1 LSGVQR
7 RTTVHELSVTQ
18 SIVEACSE
26 RAAGVRVLRVTV
38 EVGTLS
44 CVMPDALRSCYE
56 IAAQA
61 TSLEGSE
68 LEIIRIPA
76 RSRCRDCGADVD
88 VYDLL
93 RGCPCGSLNLTRPEG
108 GDGLL
113 IRSLEIAKNIAEEV
127 S

>member
-1 LSGVQR
+1 
-7 RTTVHELSVTQ
+7 VHELSVTQ

-26 RAAGVRVLRVTV
+26 RADGARVLRVTV

-44 CVMPDALRSCYE
+44 CVMPDAMRFCYE

-68 LEIIRIPA
+68 LEIIRVPA
-76 RSRCRDCGADVD
+76 RSRCRDCGSDVD

-108 GDGLL
+108 GYGLW
-113 IRSLEIAKNIAEEV
+113 IRSMEIAKDIAEEA

>member
-1 LSGVQR
+1 M
-7 RTTVHELSVTQ
+7 HELSVTQ
-18 SIVEACSE
+18 SIVDACSE
-26 RAAGVRVLRVTV
+26 RAKGARVLRVTV
-38 EVGTLS
+38 EVGALS

-56 IAAQA
+56 LAAQA

-88 VYDLL
+88 VFDLL
-93 RGCPCGSLNLTRPEG
+93 RGCSCGSLNLTPPDG

-113 IRSLEIAKNIAEEV
+113 IRSMEIGKDIAEEV

>member
-1 LSGVQR
+1 
-7 RTTVHELSVTQ
+7 VHELSVAQ

-26 RAAGVRVLRVTV
+26 RAEGVRVLRVTV

-68 LEIIRIPA
+68 LEIIRVPA
-76 RSRCRDCGADVD
+76 RSRCRDCGADVN

-93 RGCPCGSLNLTRPEG
+93 HGCSCGSLNLTLPEG
-108 GDGLL
+108 GDGLR
-113 IRSLEIAKNIAEEV
+113 IRSMEIAEDIAEV

>member
-1 LSGVQR
+1 
-7 RTTVHELSVTQ
+7 VHELSVAQ

-26 RAAGVRVLRVTV
+26 RAEGVRVLRVTV

-44 CVMPDALRSCYE
+44 CVMPEALRSCYE

-68 LEIIRIPA
+68 LEIIHIPA
-76 RSRCRDCGADVD
+76 RTRCRDCGADVE

-93 RGCPCGSLNLTRPEG
+93 RGCACGSLNLNRPEG
-108 GDGLL
+108 GDGLW
-113 IRSLEIAKNIAEEV
+113 IRSMEIAKDFAEEV
-127 S
+127 P

>member
-1 LSGVQR
+1 M
-7 RTTVHELSVTQ
+7 HELSVAQ
-18 SIVEACSE
+18 SIVDGCSE
-26 RAAGVRVLRVTV
+26 RAGAVRVLRVTV

-44 CVMPDALRSCYE
+44 CVMPEALRSCYE

-61 TSLEGSE
+61 TTLEGSE

-76 RSRCRDCGADVD
+76 RSRCRDCGVDLD

-93 RGCPCGSLNLTRPEG
+93 AGCSCGSLNLTRPEG
-108 GDGLL
+108 GDALR
-113 IRSLEIAKNIAEEV
+113 IRSMEISEDVAEV

>member
-1 LSGVQR
+1 
-7 RTTVHELSVTQ
+7 
-18 SIVEACSE
+18 
-26 RAAGVRVLRVTV
+26 VRVLRVTV

-68 LEIIRIPA
+68 LEIVRIPA
-76 RSRCRDCGADVD
+76 RSRCRDCGTDVE

-93 RGCPCGSLNLTRPEG
+93 PGCPCGSLNLQRPEG
-108 GDGLL
+108 GDGLW
-113 IRSLEIAKNIAEEV
+113 IRSMEIAEDTAEEM